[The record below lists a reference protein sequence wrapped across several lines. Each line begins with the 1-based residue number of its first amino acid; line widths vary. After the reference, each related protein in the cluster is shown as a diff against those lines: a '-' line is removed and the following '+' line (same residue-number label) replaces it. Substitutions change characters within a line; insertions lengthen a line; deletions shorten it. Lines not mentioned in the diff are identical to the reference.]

1 MSAHKRVLVV
11 DDEDKILFVVRHAL
25 SRLSKNYQVETARNG
40 QQAIQMARATPF
52 DLVVTDVRMPD
63 GDGIALTEALR
74 ELDPDPQVI
83 WMTAY
88 HCGAHQA
95 EMKRLGVCCC
105 LEKPIEIGEIRRV
118 VGEALRIKEGNEM
131 QTYKYVIIG
140 GGLAGGRACQGI
152 RRLDKEGSVALI
164 TSEAHVP
171 YERPALS
178 KGYLTGKEDL
188 DHVYVKEAA
197 YYEQNQ
203 IDVLSGV
210 AATSI
215 DRAAHKV
222 TLGDGRELGYE
233 KLLLATGGRAWRLP
247 IPGADLAGVYTL
259 RTIENS
265 DAIRDAVG
273 TGTRAL
279 VLGGS
284 FVGSEVAASLAQ
296 LGAQVTMVFPESRL
310 LERVATEELSAHLGA
325 LYAGHGVRILSG
337 TKPER
342 LEGADRVERA
352 VLDNGETLE
361 VDLVV
366 MGVGIRLNTALAEAA
381 GLEMWDNA
389 AGRGDAVWVD
399 ERLRTSD
406 PDIYAAGDIA
416 AWPDPTFGKRLR
428 VEHWD
433 VAFRQGLRA
442 GRNMA
447 GEDKAYKTLP
457 YFFSDLFD
465 LSFEVWGDLTAWDQT
480 VLRGSLPTPAD
491 AGAGSY
497 AVYYFDQGTLTGVLA
512 AGRPKA
518 ERKPMPALVKARLGY
533 TDVATKLADEATDLS
548 ELAG

>member
-1 MSAHKRVLVV
+1 
-11 DDEDKILFVVRHAL
+11 
-25 SRLSKNYQVETARNG
+25 
-40 QQAIQMARATPF
+40 
-52 DLVVTDVRMPD
+52 
-63 GDGIALTEALR
+63 
-74 ELDPDPQVI
+74 
-83 WMTAY
+83 
-88 HCGAHQA
+88 
-95 EMKRLGVCCC
+95 
-105 LEKPIEIGEIRRV
+105 
-118 VGEALRIKEGNEM
+118 M

-152 RRLDKEGSVALI
+152 RRLDKEGSVALV
-164 TSEAHVP
+164 TAEAHVP

-203 IDVLSGV
+203 IDLLSEV
-210 AATSI
+210 VATSV
-215 DRAAHKV
+215 DRVAHQV
-222 TLGDGRELGYE
+222 TLDDGRMLGYE

-247 IPGADLAGVYTL
+247 LPGADLPGVHTL

-265 DAIRDAVG
+265 DAIRGAVG

-284 FVGSEVAASLAQ
+284 FIGSEVAASLAQ

-310 LERVATEELSAHLGA
+310 QERVATEELSAFLGA
-325 LYAGHGVRILSG
+325 LYAEHGVRILSG

-342 LEGADRVERA
+342 LEGTDRVERA
-352 VLDNGETLE
+352 VLENGETLH

-366 MGVGIRLNTALAEAA
+366 MGVGIRLNTALAEEA
-381 GLEMWDNA
+381 GLEMWQQS
-389 AGRGDAVWVD
+389 AVWVD
-399 ERLRTSD
+399 EQLRTSD

-416 AWPDPTFGKRLR
+416 AWPDPTFEKRLR

-433 VAFRQGLRA
+433 VAFRQGMRA

-447 GEDKAYKTLP
+447 GEDKAYTTLP

-465 LSFEVWGDLTAWDQT
+465 LSFDVWGDLTAWDQT
-480 VLRGSLPTPAD
+480 VLRGTLPTPAD

-497 AVYYFDQGTLTGVLA
+497 AVYYFDGGALTGVLA
-512 AGRPKA
+512 VGRPKA
-518 ERKPMPALVKARLGY
+518 ERKPMPALVQARLAY
-533 TDVATKLADEATDLS
+533 ADVAAKLADEATDLAA
-548 ELAG
+548 LAG